1 MVGVVLITHGDMAKG
16 MATSIDLIIGK
27 QEQFETIGLYEGVDF
42 DLFKEKVREAVE
54 NVNTGDGVVAIVDL
68 FGASPYNS
76 VAYNMT
82 NFKEK
87 NIPIRLI
94 SGANLP
100 MMIEL
105 LLARDG
111 DCPPDEL
118 YKIALSAG
126 KDGIKEAL
134 EELGL

>member
-1 MVGVVLITHGDMAKG
+1 M
-16 MATSIDLIIGK
+16 
-27 QEQFETIGLYEGVDF
+27 
-42 DLFKEKVREAVE
+42 
-54 NVNTGDGVVAIVDL
+54 AIVDL

-82 NFKEK
+82 KFKEK

-94 SGANLP
+94 TGANLP

-111 DCPPDEL
+111 NVTPDEL
-118 YKIALSAG
+118 YPIALNAG

>member
-27 QEQFETIGLYEGVDF
+27 QEQFEIMGLYEGADF
-42 DLFKEKVREAVE
+42 DLFKEKVGEAVE
-54 NVNTGDGVVAIVDL
+54 NVNTGDGVIAIVDL

-105 LLARDG
+105 LLARDSAST
-111 DCPPDEL
+111 PDEL

>member
-27 QEQFETIGLYEGVDF
+27 QEQFETMGLYEGVDF
-42 DLFKEKVREAVE
+42 DLFKEKVGEAIE
-54 NVNTGDGVVAIVDL
+54 SVNTGDGVIAIVDL

-82 NFKEK
+82 KFKEK

-105 LLARDG
+105 LLARDSANN
-111 DCPPDEL
+111 PDEL

>member
-16 MATSIDLIIGK
+16 MSTSIDLIIGE
-27 QEQFETIGLYEGVDF
+27 QEQFEAVGLYEGVDF
-42 DLFKEKVREAVE
+42 EEFKEKVGKAIES
-54 NVNTGDGVVAIVDL
+54 VNTGDGVMAIVDL

-82 NFKEK
+82 KFKEK

-94 SGANLP
+94 TGANLP

-111 DCPPDEL
+111 NATPDEL
-118 YKIALSAG
+118 YPIALNAG